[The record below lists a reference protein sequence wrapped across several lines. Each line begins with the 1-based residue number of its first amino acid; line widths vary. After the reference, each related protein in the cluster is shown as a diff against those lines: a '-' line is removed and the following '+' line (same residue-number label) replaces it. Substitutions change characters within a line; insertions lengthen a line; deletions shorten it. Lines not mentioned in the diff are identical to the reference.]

1 MGPWGL
7 SCTSSIVKT
16 WAITMWKADDLVSFD
31 IFGYVNCADAGSLD
45 LIVITF
51 SGYNWIVLVNCIMHQ
66 SNCIHNSGGFVYND
80 FYGYNIQKV
89 PIGLHADNSYYRVQ
103 GLMLV
108 ASMYNRLV
116 HRYMFKT
123 KIVPVL
129 RIMLCFLR
137 MVPRYAYNGMEE
149 EGPG

>member
-1 MGPWGL
+1 
-7 SCTSSIVKT
+7 
-16 WAITMWKADDLVSFD
+16 
-31 IFGYVNCADAGSLD
+31 
-45 LIVITF
+45 
-51 SGYNWIVLVNCIMHQ
+51 MHQ